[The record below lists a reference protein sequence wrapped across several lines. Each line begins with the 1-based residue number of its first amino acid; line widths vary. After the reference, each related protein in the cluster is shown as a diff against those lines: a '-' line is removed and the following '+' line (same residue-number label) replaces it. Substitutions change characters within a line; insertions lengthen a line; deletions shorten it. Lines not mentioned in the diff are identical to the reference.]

1 MMQRLN
7 RYQKALLG
15 CVLAGFVSSC
25 AVQDKKPDAEPAETK
40 AAQDKTD
47 VIYVD
52 AEVQKSFD
60 QAMQLLQ
67 GGNVD
72 AAIPVLKSVI
82 AREQRLAAPYVN
94 LALAYLKKGDEKQ
107 AQDYLQQALAIDKSQ
122 PQANNQLGLLYR
134 KQGKF
139 KEALKVYK
147 NALAAHPE
155 YLPVIRNLGILCDIY
170 LRDLDCALEQYEKL
184 QEQMPDD
191 KTIKIWI
198 ADLKARM

>member
-1 MMQRLN
+1 MTQRLN
-7 RYQKALLG
+7 RYQKVLLG
-15 CVLAGFVSSC
+15 CVLAAFVSSC

-40 AAQDKTD
+40 AAQDNTE

-67 GGNVD
+67 SGNVD

-139 KEALKVYK
+139 KEARTLYQ
-147 NALAAHPE
+147 NALASHPE